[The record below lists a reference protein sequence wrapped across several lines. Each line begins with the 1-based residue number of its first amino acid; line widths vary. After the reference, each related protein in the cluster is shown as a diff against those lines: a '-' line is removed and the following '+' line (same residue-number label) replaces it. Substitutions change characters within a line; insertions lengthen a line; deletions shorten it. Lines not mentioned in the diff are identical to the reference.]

1 MTERAS
7 QGKRPYSVPA
17 MPDEMMLSYT
27 LMGLSA
33 RSTLRSY
40 LFRSVAMGTL
50 AHTGWPGSFVPWH
63 DVEGSQKIASQTPID
78 VYSGD
83 ERAHPKPEVLLS
95 TGGTAMRNGTLSTL
109 RAQQL
114 IIEQCHVTIN

>member
-1 MTERAS
+1 
-7 QGKRPYSVPA
+7 
-17 MPDEMMLSYT
+17 MPDEMMLSCT

-40 LFRSVAMGTL
+40 LFGSVAMGTL
-50 AHTGWPGSFVPWH
+50 AHTGWSFVPWH

-83 ERAHPKPEVLLS
+83 EGAHPKP
-95 TGGTAMRNGTLSTL
+95 A
-109 RAQQL
+109 
-114 IIEQCHVTIN
+114 